1 MRSRFVLI
9 VIVVVLVV
17 AAIGFLSSEATRR
30 SQFTT
35 RLSTFS
41 AAPEG
46 GRALYALAERL
57 HLKPG
62 RVTHNLEVIPE
73 RGTLVSIA
81 PRASG
86 GSLLS
91 FLFVESAF
99 TEKEVEAIRRWV
111 EQGNTFVLVAETE
124 PELIKAFALSGYQ
137 GARWW
142 ETLGEELDE
151 EDLPGGRR
159 GSDEAREASRTWPPE
174 TVLGTPTV
182 AARGVFSGVQTV
194 EVGRMAPEVRLTS
207 FNTGNETATDDVR
220 GYAPLLVTA
229 DGAVVAAQ
237 VRVGAGR
244 FVVVRSTW
252 PATNAGLSREDN
264 AVMLTQLIG
273 GHAGSDDAEA
283 GLWFDEYHHGFA
295 NDRSLAG
302 YLRDSSLWVVVCQ
315 LGFLLLVIGW
325 RVQQRFGFPLPLY
338 EDEMRG
344 SGDYLKAMSH
354 IYRRGGHASH
364 AIAVLLDDL
373 DRRLV
378 DHHRLRPG
386 LAGDAL
392 VRALD
397 NDGHTV
403 VAKRHAALRAEA
415 AALLAGRRVR
425 DGALIELTSKIATF
439 TESMTGGRV

>member
-1 MRSRFVLI
+1 MKSRFVLI

-17 AAIGFLSSEATRR
+17 AAVGFLSSEATRR

-57 HLKPG
+57 ELQPG

-73 RGTLVSIA
+73 SGTLVSIA

-99 TEKEVEAIRRWV
+99 TDKEVEAIRRWV
-111 EQGNTFVLVAETE
+111 EQGNTFVLIAETE
-124 PELIKAFALSGYQ
+124 PELVKAFALSGNQ
-137 GARWW
+137 GPRWW
-142 ETLGEELDE
+142 EGLGD
-151 EDLPGGRR
+151 DDDGPAGRR
-159 GSDEAREASRTWPPE
+159 GGDEEPEAARSWPPE
-174 TVLGTPTV
+174 TILGTPT
-182 AARGVFSGVQTV
+182 AAASGVFSGVRTV
-194 EVGRMAPEVRLTS
+194 EVGQRTPEVRFMS
-207 FNTGNETATDDVR
+207 FNTGNTEVTEGIT
-220 GYAPLLVTA
+220 GYAPLIVTDA
-229 DGAVVAAQ
+229 GDVVAAQ
-237 VRVGAGR
+237 VAVGAGR
-244 FVVVRSTW
+244 FVVLRSTW

-264 AVMLTQLIG
+264 AVMLAQLLGAHRG
-273 GHAGSDDAEA
+273 GGDPQA

-338 EDEMRG
+338 EEEMRG

-364 AIAVLLDDL
+364 AVAVMLDDL

-378 DHHRLRPG
+378 DHHRMRPG

-392 VRALD
+392 ARALTAE
-397 NDGHTV
+397 GHIE
-403 VAKRHAALRAEA
+403 VAERHATLRAEA
-415 AALLAGRRVR
+415 GALLSGRRVR
-425 DGALIELTSKIATF
+425 DRALIDLTNRIASF

>member
-1 MRSRFVLI
+1 MRARFVLV
-9 VIVVVLVV
+9 VISIVLVV

-57 HLKPG
+57 ALRPG
-62 RVTHNLEVIPE
+62 RLTHNLEVIPE
-73 RGTLVSIA
+73 TGTLVSIA

-91 FLFVESAF
+91 FLFGASAF
-99 TEKEVEAIRRWV
+99 TDKEVQAVRRWV
-111 EQGNTFVLVAETE
+111 ESGNTFVLIAETE
-124 PELIKAFALSGYQ
+124 PDLVSAFALSG
-137 GARWW
+137 GVGPRWW
-142 ETLGEELDE
+142 DDLADE
-151 EDLPGGRR
+151 PGGRR
-159 GSDEAREASRTWPPE
+159 GADEAREAARKWPPE
-174 TVLGTPTV
+174 TILATPTV
-182 AARGVFSGVQTV
+182 ATAAVFEGVETV
-194 EVGRMAPEVRLTS
+194 EVGVSAPEVHLGPWNAS
-207 FNTGNETATDDVR
+207 NTEQTDGVH
-220 GYAPLLVTA
+220 GYAPLLVTV
-229 DGAVVAAQ
+229 DGKVVAAQ

-244 FVVVRSTW
+244 FVVVRSSW

-264 AVMLTQLIG
+264 AVMLAQLLSGQRDRG
-273 GHAGSDDAEA
+273 GDAR
-283 GLWFDEYHHGFA
+283 LWFDEYHHGFA

-338 EDEMRG
+338 EGELRG

-364 AIAVLLDDL
+364 AVGVLLDDL

-378 DHHRLRPG
+378 EHHRMRPG
-386 LAGDAL
+386 LSGHALARELEAAGHAESASKL
-392 VRALD
+392 
-397 NDGHTV
+397 
-403 VAKRHAALRAEA
+403 AALRAQSTS
-415 AALLAGRRVR
+415 LLAGRRVR
-425 DGALIELTSKIATF
+425 DAALVELTGKIATF

>member
-9 VIVVVLVV
+9 VVVVVLVV

-30 SQFTT
+30 SDFTT

-46 GRALYALAERL
+46 GRALFTLAQRL
-57 HLKPG
+57 NLEPG

-73 RGTLVSIA
+73 QGTLVSVA

-91 FLFVESAF
+91 FLFVQSAF

-111 EQGNTFVLVAETE
+111 EDGNTFVLVSETE
-124 PELIKAFALSGYQ
+124 PELLEAFSLRGDAPD
-137 GARWW
+137 AW
-142 ETLGEELDE
+142 
-151 EDLPGGRR
+151 EDLLDLEDEDSPSGRR
-159 GSDEAREASRTWPPE
+159 GLDEAREAARKWPPP
-174 TVLGTPTV
+174 TVTGTPTMV
-182 AARGVFSGVQTV
+182 SRTRLPGVDTV
-194 EVGRMAPEVRLTS
+194 EVARHAPAVRLGP
-207 FNTGNETATDDVR
+207 FRPDAEETTDGIH
-220 GYAPLLVTA
+220 GYAPLLVTTE
-229 DGAVVAAQ
+229 GQVVAAE

-244 FVVVRSTW
+244 FIVLRSAW
-252 PATNAGLSREDN
+252 PATNAGLSKENN
-264 AVMLTQLIG
+264 AILLAHLLST
-273 GHAGSDDAEA
+273 HRGSGDAERK
-283 GLWFDEYHHGFA
+283 LWFDEYHHGFA

-325 RVQQRFGFPLPLY
+325 RVQQRFGSPLPLY
-338 EDEMRG
+338 EEEMRG

-354 IYRRGGHASH
+354 IYKRGGHAGH
-364 AIAVLLDDL
+364 AVGVLLDDL

-378 DHHRLRPG
+378 EHHRLRPG
-386 LAGDAL
+386 LAGNAL
-392 VRALD
+392 AAELETQGHSEVADRLRALRSD
-397 NDGHTV
+397 AATV
-403 VAKRHAALRAEA
+403 LAARRLREGV
-415 AALLAGRRVR
+415 LV
-425 DGALIELTSKIATF
+425 ELTRRIASF